1 MSGWQKLLGFSDDVD
16 SLAVGTRVYK
26 VMTLRKL
33 PSLTATPV
41 PERLKQLEAGGWPMC
56 TTYMTVVFQYA
67 NSVLIGFRAT
77 MARSG
82 ADLPWHVLVQLF
94 VHDFI

>member
-1 MSGWQKLLGFSDDVD
+1 MSGWQRLLGFSDDVD

-26 VMTLRKL
+26 VITLRKL
-33 PSLTATPV
+33 PSLTITPL
-41 PERLKQLEAGGWPMC
+41 PERREQLEVSGWPMC

-77 MARSG
+77 MTHSG
-82 ADLPWHVLVQLF
+82 ASVGG
-94 VHDFI
+94 